1 MNTHILHHFF
11 HLWPS
16 EPEAVHGRASDHD
29 EDLPN
34 EHFARTLMNHPDFK
48 AYVAKNGYH
57 FTCALADYVTKHHL
71 ENADGTK
78 HNWTSSQVKSA
89 LEAAGMTENPLH
101 MTWGDAA
108 YLANWF
114 YSDEYPDYL
123 KTETDVIKRTYKAAQ
138 DPDGYEGMTFSRF
151 LSDVVGHQMSFD
163 WAAFI

>member
-1 MNTHILHHFF
+1 MNPIIVHHIIHN
-11 HLWPS
+11 S
-16 EPEAVHGRASDHD
+16 SSSAREASYAEHQD
-29 EDLPN
+29 ELPN

-57 FTCALADYVTKHHL
+57 FTCSLADHITKHHL

-78 HNWTSSQVKSA
+78 HNWTSSQVKAA
-89 LEAAGMTENPLH
+89 LEAASMTENPLH

-114 YSDEYPDYL
+114 YSDEFPDYL

-151 LSDVVGHQMSFD
+151 LSDVVGHQMSID

>member
-1 MNTHILHHFF
+1 MNHHILH
-11 HLWPS
+11 LSPS
-16 EPEAVHGRASDHD
+16 SSEAYHAEPHA

-57 FTCALADYVTKHHL
+57 FICALADYVTKHHL

-138 DPDGYEGMTFSRF
+138 DPDGYEGMTFARW
-151 LSDVVGHQMSFD
+151 LSDVVGHQLSID
-163 WAAFI
+163 WKSYT

>member
-1 MNTHILHHFF
+1 MNPIIVHHIIHN
-11 HLWPS
+11 S
-16 EPEAVHGRASDHD
+16 SSSDREASYAERHHD

-34 EHFARTLMNHPDFK
+34 EHFARSLMNHPDFK

-89 LEAAGMTENPLH
+89 LESAGMKDNPLN

-114 YSDEYPDYL
+114 YSDEFPDYL

-151 LSDVVGHQMSFD
+151 LSDVVGHQLEID